1 METVQVVTN
10 GNGTGR
16 TNGNGTGTKHV
27 FKRNLAIRF
36 EFSIQSSVFVA
47 LLL

>member
-1 METVQVVTN
+1 METAQVV
-10 GNGTGR
+10 

-27 FKRNLAIRF
+27 FKRNLTIQF